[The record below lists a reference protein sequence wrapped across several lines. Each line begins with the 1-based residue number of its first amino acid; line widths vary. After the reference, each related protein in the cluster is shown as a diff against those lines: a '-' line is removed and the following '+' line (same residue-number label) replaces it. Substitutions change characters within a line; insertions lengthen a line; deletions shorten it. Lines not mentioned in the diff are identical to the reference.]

1 MKVIIVGAGFVG
13 MKLARTLVAEG
24 RDVVLID
31 KDAERVVLVAPKG
44 DENALRIFGDR

>member
-13 MKLARTLVAEG
+13 MQLARTLVAEG

-31 KDAERVVLVAPKG
+31 KDADRVREAG
-44 DENALRIFGDR
+44 HSIE